1 MTSALNSLSQRITA
15 ALSVTQQSE
24 TFLRN
29 DFDALTSAGIEME
42 KRFDKAD
49 KIPAPP
55 HEIRLEALRRLRLAQ
70 ELSGRDWRMIFYGLA
85 DNDPL
90 YPNQPILLEDD
101 TLFPKVDSKIK
112 KCIASNNLKR
122 KDWAALCA
130 SYFAYQ
136 NETPEQNPHWC
147 VLRGHIA
154 QGYLVVKSAIRR
166 EKPWMKTIE
175 FYHDIFTPQA
185 GGVISRQLLAGEH
198 NSLSSLEKIAQIHD
212 SSWLWKRIFTV
223 LLAQLDTMDDPEY
236 LDKISWLLDLA
247 AQWVRFRNDI
257 ISATLT
263 RYYHSTYRD
272 QAHSA
277 LKVAALEYWDNPQ
290 LKSQQ
295 NKWYQYVSE
304 PVAGMVRSWLAKQD
318 LMHFFEL
325 LRGNGDVDQAR
336 LFYWLRFANQMGFT
350 RIVMGTDAWRDRG
363 SDFAKFREENK
374 GRLSYLRGGRNLDN
388 AMIMQINDYL
398 FVEFSGTGN
407 AMYAYRVGQAPFNPE
422 SDTFDINLQLK
433 DQNQKRCILRMPH
446 MPRAEGYSKAHIT
459 GWMLKYD
466 DELRKLG
473 IRWLAEEPVKFIEKQ
488 KSSSISFSKVKIINP
503 QRDTAIQRPVEN
515 VPCIVSD
522 NRQKGGVLSVQLNT
536 PDDALEREL
545 LRLGFSPVAKE
556 PRRYWIK

>member
-1 MTSALNSLSQRITA
+1 MTSALHSLSQRIAATLTA
-15 ALSVTQQSE
+15 SQQSD
-24 TFLRN
+24 TFLKN
-29 DFDALTSAGIEME
+29 GFHALTLAVNEME

-49 KIPAPP
+49 KIPSPP
-55 HEIRLEALRRLRLAQ
+55 HETRLKALRRFRLAE
-70 ELSGRDWRMIFYGLA
+70 ELNEREWRMVFYGLA

-90 YPNQPILLEDD
+90 HPKQPVLLEDD
-101 TLFPKVDSKIK
+101 TLFPKVDSEIK
-112 KCIASNNLKR
+112 KRLASKDLKR

-130 SYFAYQ
+130 SYFAYR
-136 NETPEQNPHWC
+136 NEKPEQNPHWC

-154 QGYLVVKSAIRR
+154 KGYLVVKAAIRR

-185 GGVISRQLLAGEH
+185 GGVISRQLLAGEK
-198 NSLSSLEKIAQIHD
+198 NSLSSLEKIAQIPD

-223 LLAQLDTMDDPEY
+223 LLAQLDTLDDPQY
-236 LDKISWLLDLA
+236 LDKISWLLGLA
-247 AQWVRFRNDI
+247 AQWVRFRDDI
-257 ISATLT
+257 MTATLT

-277 LKVAALEYWDNPQ
+277 LKQAALEYWDNPQ

-295 NKWYQYVSE
+295 NKWHQYVSE
-304 PVAGMVRSWLAKQD
+304 PVAAMVRGWLAKQD

-350 RIVMGTDAWRDRG
+350 RIVMGPDAWHDRG
-363 SDFAKFREENK
+363 SDFVKFREENK
-374 GRLSYLRGGRNLDN
+374 GRLSYLLGGRNLDN

-422 SDTFDINLQLK
+422 SESLDINIHLK
-433 DQNQKRCILRMPH
+433 DKFRNVLRLPH
-446 MPRAEGYSKAHIT
+446 IPRAEGYNRVRLT

-466 DELRKLG
+466 DELRQLG
-473 IRWLAEEPVKFIEKQ
+473 IRWMAEEPVKFVDKKAPSPASVSDI
-488 KSSSISFSKVKIINP
+488 KIINP
-503 QRDTAIQRPVEN
+503 LRDTAIQRLVESTS
-515 VPCIVSD
+515 CIVSD
-522 NRQKGGVLSVQLNT
+522 NRQKGGVLSVQLKI
-536 PDDALEREL
+536 PDDTTEREL
-545 LRLGFSPVAKE
+545 LRLGFAPVTKE
-556 PRRYWIK
+556 PHRYWIK